1 MYILV
6 LSSTFLLIKKR
17 LKLLASEYLMSWMYF
32 LQLKLD
38 NPDIIK
44 IISFDVFLFLK
55 KLPLIFL
62 WNTYA
67 VFIEI
72 KHLFFFL

>member
-6 LSSTFLLIKKR
+6 LSSTFLLTKKR
-17 LKLLASEYLMSWMYF
+17 LKLLASEYLISWMYF

-55 KLPLIFL
+55 KLPLMFL
-62 WNTYA
+62 
-67 VFIEI
+67 
-72 KHLFFFL
+72 

>member
-6 LSSTFLLIKKR
+6 LSSTFLLTKKR

-55 KLPLIFL
+55 KLPLMFL
-62 WNTYA
+62 
-67 VFIEI
+67 
-72 KHLFFFL
+72 

>member
-6 LSSTFLLIKKR
+6 LCSTFLLTKKR
-17 LKLLASEYLMSWMYF
+17 LKLLASEYLISWMYF

-55 KLPLIFL
+55 KLPLMFL
-62 WNTYA
+62 
-67 VFIEI
+67 
-72 KHLFFFL
+72 

>member
-6 LSSTFLLIKKR
+6 LSSIFLLTKKR

-38 NPDIIK
+38 NLNIIK
-44 IISFDVFLFLK
+44 IISFDM
-55 KLPLIFL
+55 
-62 WNTYA
+62 
-67 VFIEI
+67 
-72 KHLFFFL
+72 FFYF